1 MGVSIMNYIEQL
13 NSFYD
18 LQEQHPISIKAFC
31 LYHHLLHINNK
42 LFWRERFVLPN
53 SRLVNLTGLDIRT
66 FDRVRNE
73 LIQKGLIEY
82 KKGKGSQAGEY
93 KIVKLYAQNDRQN
106 DLCVQND
113 IQIESSAQFD
123 IQNDRQFDIQNDRQI
138 DNINKTEN
146 EDIYIN
152 LLNNARKKFDVS
164 TFGEKIKAQAWAK
177 EQPEWNE
184 ISSEEQLW
192 FIKKL

>member
-1 MGVSIMNYIEQL
+1 MNYIEQL
-13 NSFYD
+13 NSFYE
-18 LQEQHPISIKAFC
+18 LIEQHPISIKAFC

-93 KIVKLYAQNDRQN
+93 L
-106 DLCVQND
+106 
-113 IQIESSAQFD
+113 F
-123 IQNDRQFDIQNDRQI
+123 
-138 DNINKTEN
+138 
-146 EDIYIN
+146 
-152 LLNNARKKFDVS
+152 
-164 TFGEKIKAQAWAK
+164 
-177 EQPEWNE
+177 
-184 ISSEEQLW
+184 
-192 FIKKL
+192 